1 MSHPIATSDV
11 VLACTLPGHGL
22 PDILKTAISE
32 DISWE
37 DFIATARKE
46 ALAELVFHFQKETFG
61 HGLVPEFVRDAI
73 KHEHTI
79 TLGRNT
85 VFLENLAELEQALA
99 GLDLIVLKGAY
110 LVRSVYATP
119 ALRRFSD
126 IDVLVRKADLVEIEN
141 RLNETEYRRIGEET
155 SNENGDSERDSLVY
169 RRQDG
174 GPGLHIHW
182 HLIKSDTPAYARV
195 ELDIDA
201 IWNAATRDEDGR
213 LQMNPV
219 HRVIHL
225 AEHVLH
231 HSYNRLVLLR
241 DIAEIIDRHG
251 DDFEWNRL
259 SSDSRA
265 CQLSLP
271 VFYALSYIHK
281 KGLLNIPENVLESL
295 QQEGLSVVGRLFVRY
310 TLEDRRFPELSNLG
324 YFDMVIGLNQKR
336 RYLASL
342 AFPPTKT
349 LAAIYNTEPEAITK
363 WFYTKRLIRGFYHIA
378 RSLLEFIRP
387 NP

>member
-22 PDILKTAISE
+22 PDILKTAITH

-46 ALAELVFHFQKETFG
+46 ALAELVFHYQKETFG

-73 KHEHTI
+73 EHEHKQ
-79 TLGRNT
+79 TLAQNT
-85 VFLENLAELEQALA
+85 SYLTALEELETALE
-99 GLDLIVLKGAY
+99 GIDLIVLKGAY
-110 LVRSVYATP
+110 LVRSVYTTP

-141 RLNETEYRRIGEET
+141 RLAKTDYRRVGGEITDEST
-155 SNENGDSERDSLVY
+155 GNERDSLVY
-169 RRQDG
+169 RRQDE

-182 HLIKSDTPAYARV
+182 HLIKSDTPAYTRV

-201 IWNAATRDEDGR
+201 IWNAAARDSDGQ

-225 AEHVLH
+225 SEHVLH

-241 DIAEIIDRHG
+241 DIAEIIDTHNEN
-251 DDFEWNRL
+251 FEWNRL
-259 SSDSRA
+259 VDDSKG

-295 QQEGLSVVGRLFVRY
+295 QKEGLSIVGRLFIRY

-324 YFDMVIGLNQKR
+324 YFDMIVGFTQKR
-336 RYLASL
+336 RYIWSL
-342 AFPPTKT
+342 AFPPARQ
-349 LAAIYNTEPEAITK
+349 LAAIYNREPETITK
-363 WFYTKRLIRGFYHIA
+363 WFYTKRLVRGLYHIT
-378 RSLLEFIRP
+378 RSLLEPIRP
-387 NP
+387 TP